1 MEKHSALTMFDSL
14 SADRRLEAFRLL
26 VRHEPKGMNAGAIA
40 DALEVTPSNLSFHLK
55 ALVQAGLVTVESRGR
70 YQRYRANLESMFAL
84 IAYLTDECCGAALQD
99 TTDLTEPTD
108 CLPTGCSRAATDHDA
123 GRR

>member
-1 MEKHSALTMFDSL
+1 MEKQSALTMFDSL
-14 SADRRLEAFRLL
+14 SAEPRLEAFRLL
-26 VRHEPKGMNAGAIA
+26 VRHEPQGMNAGAIA
-40 DALEVTPSNLSFHLK
+40 KTLKVAPSNLSFHLK

-84 IAYLTDECCGAALQD
+84 IAYLTDECCGEGLQHCA
-99 TTDLTEPTD
+99 DLAGPVD
-108 CLPTGCSRAATDHDA
+108 CLPADCGQASTDQDA